1 MSEMTPTERAGLA
14 VSLLYE
20 ARAAGMAGLTAN
32 EMAERLG
39 LTTNGARR
47 MLNRLSRVVPATKID
62 DAWAICGSDGSF
74 DD

>member
-1 MSEMTPTERAGLA
+1 
-14 VSLLYE
+14 
-20 ARAAGMAGLTAN
+20 MAGLTAN